1 MLMGERTCQGL
12 NEAGQPC
19 RQAPLRDAELC
30 FWHNP
35 TTVEA
40 AAEAR
45 RAGGLNKR
53 REHTLAAVY
62 EFDGL
67 DSIEHIRRLFDI
79 AGFEAL
85 ALPAGPNKCRI
96 LVQVGL
102 AALKALG
109 VGDHEER
116 LQEIEAVLHPRL
128 AKAKQR

>member
-1 MLMGERTCQGL
+1 MAERTCQGV

-19 RQAPLRDAELC
+19 RQAPLRDEEFC
-30 FWHNP
+30 FWHSP
-35 TTVEA
+35 THAEA

-53 REHTLAAVY
+53 RERTLAAVY
-62 EFDGL
+62 EFEGL
-67 DSIEHIRRLFDI
+67 ESVDQVRRLFEI

-102 AALKALG
+102 AGLKAVS

-116 LQEIEAVLHPRL
+116 LQDVEAVLGPRL
-128 AKAKQR
+128 RKMKAR

>member
-1 MLMGERTCQGL
+1 MLMAERTCQGV

-19 RQAPLRDAELC
+19 RQAPLRDEEFC
-30 FWHNP
+30 FWHSP
-35 TTVEA
+35 THAEA

-53 REHTLAAVY
+53 RERTLAAVY
-62 EFDGL
+62 EFEGL
-67 DSIEHIRRLFDI
+67 ESVDQVRRLFEI

-102 AALKALG
+102 AGLKALS

-116 LQEIEAVLHPRL
+116 LQDVEAVLGPRL
-128 AKAKQR
+128 RKMKAR